1 MGGAAGSSPSNWRL
15 TMTNF
20 NAFTVAA
27 MIKFAEERNV
37 KIPAPARC
45 GHHPIAVRKQYIID
59 AVRKAGF

>member
-1 MGGAAGSSPSNWRL
+1 
-15 TMTNF
+15 MTNF

-45 GHHPIAVRKQYIID
+45 GYQPIAVRKQYIID